1 MFSNK
6 SLIDKFS
13 KLVLLIQISFLLLTS
28 LSSVAK
34 IPIGILATD
43 C

>member
-13 KLVLLIQISFLLLTS
+13 KLVLFMQIVVLALTV
-28 LSSVAK
+28 SSQSVK
-34 IPIGILATD
+34 IPIGILTD
-43 C
+43 